1 MFFIDG
7 SADVPISPPTQ
18 PAFLPGEQS
27 IAAYYNA
34 TPSNVPKLK
43 GTLRGPSHNDVQGQP
58 DCTKVPIGCV
68 NGVYGYL
75 GYPTAWFMDRLQGD
89 AFAHGAFING
99 TGEMF
104 SETTN
109 WELVASNIQ

>member
-1 MFFIDG
+1 
-7 SADVPISPPTQ
+7 
-18 PAFLPGEQS
+18 
-27 IAAYYNA
+27 
-34 TPSNVPKLK
+34 
-43 GTLRGPSHNDVQGQP
+43 
-58 DCTKVPIGCV
+58 
-68 NGVYGYL
+68 VYGYL

-104 SETTN
+104 SETAN